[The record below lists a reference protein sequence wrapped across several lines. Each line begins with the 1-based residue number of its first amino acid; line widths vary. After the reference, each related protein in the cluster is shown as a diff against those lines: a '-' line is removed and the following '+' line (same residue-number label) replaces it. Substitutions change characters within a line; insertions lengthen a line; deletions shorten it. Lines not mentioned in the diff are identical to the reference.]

1 MFLKHHYPFPT
12 PQGLFPPV
20 IRGWSEGGGKI
31 CKCSC
36 AKGLQAAEKRPAL
49 ATGEVQAA
57 PSLLPYMSSAFQT
70 VSCLAKFSCQREGVI
85 KPASQVLGVAS
96 IPSSHFPPIWK
107 LRD

>member
-1 MFLKHHYPFPT
+1 MLLKHHYPFPT

-31 CKCSC
+31 CKRYC
-36 AKGLQAAEKRPAL
+36 AQGLQAAEKRPAL
-49 ATGEVQAA
+49 ANGVRTA
-57 PSLLPYMSSAFQT
+57 PPLPPYMSSAFQT

-96 IPSSHFPPIWK
+96 IPSFHFPPIGK